1 MFVCVRV
8 SSLEGADFLGVGV
21 GESASVIECE
31 CLCGEGGRGAQ
42 LSLACLFFASIRPA
56 VHC

>member
-1 MFVCVRV
+1 MCVRV